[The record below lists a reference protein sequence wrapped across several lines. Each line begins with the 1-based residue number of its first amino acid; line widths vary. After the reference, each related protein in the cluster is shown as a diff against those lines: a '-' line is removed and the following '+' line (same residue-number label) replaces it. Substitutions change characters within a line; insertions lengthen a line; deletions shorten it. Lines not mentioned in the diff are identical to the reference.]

1 MMENKIG
8 RVSCFCGIDGKT
20 WEGTLVGDGNV
31 VYFDRG
37 RALQRYTHLQNSR
50 TGILKVYIF
59 PGCKL
64 YLKNA
69 VNKY

>member
-1 MMENKIG
+1 M
-8 RVSCFCGIDGKT
+8 
-20 WEGTLVGDGNV
+20 GDGNV

-50 TGILKVYIF
+50 TGILKVYIV

-64 YLKNA
+64 YLKKA
-69 VNKY
+69 VNNY